1 MGSKSTQSTQIPEYI
16 EEAGKLA
23 LERAKQIQAM
33 GYIPYMGP
41 EVAAV
46 NPYEQA
52 AAANVGSMASA
63 FGMQAPAGL
72 DMGGMPTVTQGG
84 MTGYT
89 SYPAYISSLE
99 RLKET
104 RPEMYEYLSGLGKFD
119 PITGAVN
126 PSYNMP
132 VMQGEAASNM
142 PVVSPTSGGGSDGG
156 STAEALERHYSIF
169 PETRPKTG
177 PYAAPST
184 GLGPRDSSPRP
195 VLRGGDTGGSGGLFG
210 GLRDAKKEVSNRI
223 YTALGGRG

>member
-1 MGSKSTQSTQIPEYI
+1 MGSRSTQQTKVPEYI

-52 AAANVGSMASA
+52 AAANVGGMASA

-89 SYPAYISSLE
+89 SYPAYMSSLE
-99 RLKET
+99 RLREV
-104 RPEMYEYLSGLGKFD
+104 RPDMYQYLSNMTKFD
-119 PITGAVN
+119 PITGQVN
-126 PSYNMP
+126 PEYDAF
-132 VMQGEAASNM
+132 MQSVTAPAAPAAS
-142 PVVSPTSGGGSDGG
+142 SGGGDDKPFFAPAPTGG
-156 STAEALERHYSIF
+156 SSD
-169 PETRPKTG
+169 
-177 PYAAPST
+177 
-184 GLGPRDSSPRP
+184 PRASSPRP
-195 VLRGGDTGGSGGLFG
+195 VLRGQDTGGGLFSD
-210 GLRDAKKEVSNRI
+210 LRSARDEAKNRVLDV
-223 YTALGGRG
+223 LGVV